1 MLFGGLIFFFLF
13 FFWWTILQAYII
25 ENCIRQYSIYHFI
38 YLSFILPIIYLILT
52 VPFEIST
59 TTVPIHYSRLG
70 NKEVEILYHHTIW
83 NRESHGSN
91 PGNQLLAKVKTLDSD
106 KDFYD
111 TVQHTHHFE
120 PIRKQSYY

>member
-1 MLFGGLIFFFLF
+1 MVGLSFFFF
-13 FFWWTILQAYII
+13 FSFGEVSYRHTLLRTVSGSIL
-25 ENCIRQYSIYHFI
+25 RQYSKT
-38 YLSFILPIIYLILT
+38 LLPIIYLILT